1 MFNVCRTDFPLKCL
15 SKNKRGKE
23 KWNFY
28 HPKTL
33 QLELSFFFPRRTR
46 AFLLNDRKMSRLKVE
61 SEKDVSREKSET
73 RVFIESMCVT
83 VYTMYFGFDDLMG
96 AQRAYEKLLTRQW
109 SNQSVYKQ
117 ILEERKNLFIRPHQH
132 FAQKRRNNSASLQ
145 TCRTLMSQ
153 KALLH
158 FTHGRSLWC
167 VPRLFLERAADS
179 YTKPKRH

>member
-1 MFNVCRTDFPLKCL
+1 MLNVCRTDFPLKCF

-33 QLELSFFFPRRTR
+33 QLELFFFFPRRTR
-46 AFLLNDRKMSRLKVE
+46 AFLLNDRKMSRLEVE

-83 VYTMYFGFDDLMG
+83 VCTMYFGFDDLMG

-117 ILEERKNLFIRPHQH
+117 ILEERKNLFIRRIKILCRKEEEKFGI
-132 FAQKRRNNSASLQ
+132 FANMSNIDVTKSSAS
-145 TCRTLMSQ
+145 
-153 KALLH
+153 
-158 FTHGRSLWC
+158 F
-167 VPRLFLERAADS
+167 
-179 YTKPKRH
+179 YTWAILVMRPPSFS

>member
-83 VYTMYFGFDDLMG
+83 VCTMYFGFDDLMG

-158 FTHGRSLWC
+158 FTHGRSL
-167 VPRLFLERAADS
+167 
-179 YTKPKRH
+179 